1 MTPAPAVEDI
11 VTSTPVLNFSLG
23 LPGFPDVRRF
33 AISELAPDSPF
44 SVMKCVDTELEFIV
58 TSPAF
63 FFPDYA
69 PDIDDAVIMRLGI
82 ERPEQALVMVIVNV
96 AASLADTTANLL
108 GPIIANVDTWEAAQA
123 VLATGDWSVKTPLN
137 IS

>member
-1 MTPAPAVEDI
+1 MTTAPAVDDV
-11 VTSTPVLNFSLG
+11 VTQTPVLTFSLG
-23 LPGFPDVRRF
+23 LPGFPDVRHF

-44 SVMKCVDTELEFIV
+44 SVLKCVDTALEFVV

-82 ERPEQALVMVIVNV
+82 TEPEKALILVIVNV
-96 AASLADTTANLL
+96 ASTLADTTANLL
-108 GPIIANVDTWEAAQA
+108 GPIVANIDTWEAAQA

-137 IS
+137 LS